1 MHYADIKIK
10 KTFENLEEND
20 TESKKIK
27 NKTNSINEHFT
38 ESYLSD

>member
-1 MHYADIKIK
+1 MNDADIKIK

-27 NKTNSINEHFT
+27 NKTNSINENFT